1 MCLKGNVTSPNGEVP
16 YGLLS
21 KSCIYCPNLISA
33 AILQLD
39 IKRFVKITWLW
50 GNDVTNSWSKIPNG
64 TLWMRFT
71 CFPNLMF
78 LTTPWLEMYKSSN
91 WSFCWLWAI
100 QNWVIL
106 LALGSRYWP
115 YLFLLLWAG
124 HSYFNDFGQETR
136 P

>member
-1 MCLKGNVTSPNGEVP
+1 MCSKGNVTSSNGEVP
-16 YGLLS
+16 HGLLS
-21 KSCIYCPNLISA
+21 KSCTYCPNLISA

-39 IKRFVKITWLW
+39 IKRFVKTTWLW

-78 LTTPWLEMYKSSN
+78 LTSLWLEMYKSSN

-115 YLFLLLWAG
+115 YLFIFTALGRSQL
-124 HSYFNDFGQETR
+124 F
-136 P
+136 